1 MKLKNYFPAIIL
13 IGFGLYY
20 FLGDS
25 SILFLKQ
32 YIGFPAILLII
43 GVAFLIQAYK
53 GGHTDSILPGVI
65 FTGIA
70 LQLHFSEALQSYS
83 EIGKFLFIVAAGL
96 FLQTMKS
103 KAGMLP
109 VVLMFSLS
117 LLLLFEQFLFGAS
130 GFPKFVITGTLSF
143 SLEPLLLAVTGV
155 ILLFFKR

>member
-1 MKLKNYFPAIIL
+1 MKLKNFFPAIIL

-20 FLGDS
+20 FLGES
-25 SILFLKQ
+25 SLLILKQ

-43 GVAFLIQAYK
+43 GIAFLIQAYK
-53 GGHTDSILPGVI
+53 GGHSDSILPGVI

-83 EIGKFLFIVAAGL
+83 EIGKFLFIISVGL
-96 FLQTMKS
+96 FLQTMKL
-103 KAGMLP
+103 KAGLLP

-130 GFPKFVITGTLSF
+130 GFPKFIITDTVTF
-143 SLEPLLLAVTGV
+143 SLEPLLLIVTGIV
-155 ILLFFKR
+155 LLFFKK